1 MTAGKALLEVAI
13 SALESLRQNQK
24 TVGVISHVALLRERI
39 GTQMVVEKGSG
50 GASRISVVPTQPACP

>member
-1 MTAGKALLEVAI
+1 MLEVAI

-39 GTQMVVEKGSG
+39 G
-50 GASRISVVPTQPACP
+50 GAR